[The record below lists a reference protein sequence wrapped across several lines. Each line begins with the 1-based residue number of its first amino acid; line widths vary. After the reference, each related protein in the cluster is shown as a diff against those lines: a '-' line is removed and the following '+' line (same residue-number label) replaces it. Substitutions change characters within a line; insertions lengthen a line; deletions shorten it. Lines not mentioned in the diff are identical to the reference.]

1 MRREE
6 TQDFLVRGSRDTYTC
21 GRERGIHPTP
31 ESRSP
36 GWLTWICRLM
46 IGKDPEILILSPTSR
61 LPEIRTRGR
70 GQGEAGHDDDD
81 AG

>member
-1 MRREE
+1 
-6 TQDFLVRGSRDTYTC
+6 
-21 GRERGIHPTP
+21 
-31 ESRSP
+31 
-36 GWLTWICRLM
+36 M